1 MDSTAETSMLISML
15 ELYNVN
21 IYSQNKSPRME
32 KLTEQK
38 SIVENQLESLPDAE
52 MDLFTLNSFTDFLLI
67 NGSIS
72 PPEIQSGIG
81 TYLQREQLQDGG
93 FNLLSEDY
101 GGTTGNVF
109 SSENCFKNRAQ
120 FE

>member
-72 PPEIQSGIG
+72 LKFNPVLEHIYKENNCRMVVLIYCQKIMGNN
-81 TYLQREQLQDGG
+81 RE
-93 FNLLSEDY
+93 
-101 GGTTGNVF
+101 
-109 SSENCFKNRAQ
+109 RI
-120 FE
+120 